1 MTGKDWLNPSVLLEA
16 FEARSARMAVGCAM
30 HVAEAPDS
38 ELGECFMSTFTDL
51 VCWTGWFLSLRLFT
65 QQSDVI

>member
-16 FEARSARMAVGCAM
+16 FEARSAWMAVGCAK
-30 HVAEAPDS
+30 HVAEARDS

-51 VCWTGWFLSLRLFT
+51 VC
-65 QQSDVI
+65 